1 MDSTNS
7 NDSNSIHSLDSSDM
21 ITSHDSLLS
30 PPPPPRNNKRCF
42 VLITSREPNRSYI
55 RKNAKIWSLDEIPIP
70 PLCNHHQ
77 HDDEQQEEGQ
87 EQQEDDNIIN
97 GEEQEQPRLSATLP
111 SSVHASA
118 KDGGEELLVNKPAAA
133 AVAAAAAEDDVR
145 TKTSSNSKLPS
156 FKRHAIE
163 RQSSAASKRN
173 SLVARSA

>member
-30 PPPPPRNNKRCF
+30 PPPPPRHNKRCF
-42 VLITSREPNRSYI
+42 ILITTREPNRSYI

-77 HDDEQQEEGQ
+77 HGEQQEEG
-87 EQQEDDNIIN
+87 EEHEDDSIN
-97 GEEQEQPRLSATLP
+97 GEGQEPRLSATLS

-118 KDGGEELLVNKPAAA
+118 KDGGEELVVKPAA
-133 AVAAAAAEDDVR
+133 AVAAAAAAEVEEDR
-145 TKTSSNSKLPS
+145 IKTTSNSKLPS
-156 FKRHAIE
+156 FKRQAIE
-163 RQSSAASKRN
+163 RKSSAASKRN

>member
-77 HDDEQQEEGQ
+77 HDDEQQEEGE

-97 GEEQEQPRLSATLP
+97 GEEQEPRLSATLP
-111 SSVHASA
+111 SSVHAST
-118 KDGGEELLVNKPAAA
+118 KDGGEELVVKPAA
-133 AVAAAAAEDDVR
+133 AVAAEEEDDR
-145 TKTSSNSKLPS
+145 TKTTSNSKLPS

>member
-21 ITSHDSLLS
+21 ITFHDSLLS

-97 GEEQEQPRLSATLP
+97 GEEQEPRLSATLP

-118 KDGGEELLVNKPAAA
+118 KDGGEELLA
-133 AVAAAAAEDDVR
+133 AVAAEEEDDDR
-145 TKTSSNSKLPS
+145 IKTTSNSKLPS

-163 RQSSAASKRN
+163 RQSSAASKRH